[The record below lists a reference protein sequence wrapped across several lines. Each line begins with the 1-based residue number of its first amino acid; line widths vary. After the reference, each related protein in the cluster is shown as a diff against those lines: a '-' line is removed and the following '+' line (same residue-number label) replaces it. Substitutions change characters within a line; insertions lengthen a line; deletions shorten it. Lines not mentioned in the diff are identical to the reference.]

1 VPEDRTTLNLI
12 GKKELARMRKGSC
25 LINYARGKV
34 IDAVAVADA
43 VKRGHLSGAAVDVFA
58 VEPQKAG
65 DTFENPLRN
74 LPNVMLSPHI
84 GGSTEEAQEN
94 IGLDVAQKIIQFL
107 DRGVSM
113 GSKTLPELNLPLQAG
128 MHRLLHIHKNVPGV
142 VGEINRQIANLGI
155 NIAGQYLKT
164 QDQIGYVVFDIEQ
177 GNTPKALEAIRQIPG
192 TIKARSL
199 Y

>member
-1 VPEDRTTLNLI
+1 
-12 GKKELARMRKGSC
+12 
-25 LINYARGKV
+25 
-34 IDAVAVADA
+34 
-43 VKRGHLSGAAVDVFA
+43 
-58 VEPQKAG
+58 
-65 DTFENPLRN
+65 
-74 LPNVMLSPHI
+74 MLSPHI

-164 QDQIGYVVFDIEQ
+164 QEQIGYVVFDIEQ